1 MKDDTLFRT
10 DQLLDGW
17 TAASRRWLLRRLRQ
31 GFCSVNVRVIHQY
44 FLDHDVRKLHLGCGK
59 NILDGWLNT
68 DVLSRRRDVRYL
80 DVTKRFPFSNTD
92 EFDYVFSEHLI
103 EHIPLSG
110 GLAML
115 GECYRILKLGG
126 KIRITTPD
134 LAFLINICREDK
146 SAIENEYIAW
156 AVERLPPLPL
166 SASFPESLIVNDFMR
181 NWGHRFIY
189 DERTLSLALRSA
201 GFSDITRCELNAS
214 DHDPLRGIE
223 NESRLP
229 QGYLALESMT
239 LEATKGSSPSYRTPK
254 RRPRR

>member
-1 MKDDTLFRT
+1 MKDNTLFWT

-115 GECYRILKLGG
+115 GECCRILKLGG

-146 SAIENEYIAW
+146 SAIESEYIAW
-156 AVERLPPLPL
+156 VAERLPPPPAFGQL
-166 SASFPESLIVNDFMR
+166 PESLIVNDFMR
-181 NWGHRFIY
+181 NWGHQFIY
-189 DERTLSLALRSA
+189 DERTLSLALQSA

-239 LEATKGSSPSYRTPK
+239 LEATKG
-254 RRPRR
+254 